1 MFSMTQCQIS
11 TQDHM
16 EHDLAGAVTS
26 EKRSILPQEV
36 ASTDSDM
43 HLDAARAKVQGS
55 QEG

>member
-1 MFSMTQCQIS
+1 MTQCQIS